1 MRHDI
6 ENGTFLTPAALPQL
20 LRLLQG
26 VLRSLEGVALIHL
39 FLHQEHPM
47 THPLHLAGSLS
58 SPGFQVDH
66 RSPSAR
72 SLAAAAAAV
81 AGSAVLS
88 VAAEQSSAAAE
99 SAAAAC

>member
-1 MRHDI
+1 
-6 ENGTFLTPAALPQL
+6 
-20 LRLLQG
+20 
-26 VLRSLEGVALIHL
+26 
-39 FLHQEHPM
+39 M

-72 SLAAAAAAV
+72 SLAAAVAV